1 MMEHLHEHSEEHGHG
16 HTHVHDPEKKK
27 KQLNRVS
34 RIIGHLEHVKKMI
47 EADEDCSD
55 VLIQLKAVR
64 SAVGSLSKEIIEEH
78 TLHCIAHAIEDGDQ
92 EKIQDFIRAMQK
104 YSDL

>member
-1 MMEHLHEHSEEHGHG
+1 M
-16 HTHVHDPEKKK
+16 HDPEKKK

-47 EADEDCSD
+47 EADEDCSE

-64 SAVGSLSKEIIEEH
+64 SALGGLSREIIEEH
-78 TLHCIAHAIEDGDQ
+78 TTHCIVHAVEDGDQ
-92 EKIQDFIRAMQK
+92 EKIQEFIRAMQK

>member
-1 MMEHLHEHSEEHGHG
+1 MEHLDKTS
-16 HTHVHDPEKKK
+16 HTHAHFHDPEQKK
-27 KQLNRVS
+27 KQMNRVS

-64 SAVGSLSKEIIEEH
+64 SALGGLSREIVEEH
-78 TLHCIAHAIEDGDQ
+78 TAHCIVHAIEDGDQ
-92 EKIQDFIRAMQK
+92 EKIQEFIRAMQK

>member
-1 MMEHLHEHSEEHGHG
+1 MEHLHETAEKQG
-16 HTHVHDPEKKK
+16 HTHFHDPEKKK
-27 KQLNRVS
+27 KQLNRVA

-64 SAVGSLSKEIIEEH
+64 SAVGSLRKEIIEEH

-92 EKIQDFIRAMQK
+92 EKIQEFIRAMQK

>member
-1 MMEHLHEHSEEHGHG
+1 MGQTNETPHTHEHF
-16 HTHVHDPEKKK
+16 HDPEQKK
-27 KQLNRVS
+27 KQMNRVS

-47 EADEDCSD
+47 EADEDCSE

-64 SAVGSLSKEIIEEH
+64 SALSGLKREIIEEH
-78 TLHCIAHAIEDGDQ
+78 TVHCIVHAIEDGDQ
-92 EKIQDFIRAMQK
+92 EKIQEFIRAMQK